1 MNQIASEQ
9 VGTQKIFKVSE
20 ITRQIRALLESKY
33 SVVWIEG
40 EVSNFKRHSS
50 GHIYFTLKDELAQIN
65 AVFFAGDNRHLKFEL
80 KDGLQVIC
88 IGRVSV
94 YDKRGQYQIYVQ
106 RMEPKG
112 LGALQL
118 AFLQLKE
125 RLEKEGLFA
134 PERKKPIPL
143 YPRRIGLITSP
154 TGAAIQDMLKIFRKR
169 TFGLHVF
176 LLPVRVQGDGAAQEI
191 SDAIDW
197 FGRFEPLD
205 LLIVGRGGGSL
216 EDLWAFNEEVVARAI
231 ARSRIPVISAVGH
244 EVDWTIAD
252 FVADFRAHTP
262 TAAAEQVVSH
272 WDELEMRLR
281 QLRERMRNQMKVI
294 FDMKREALA
303 RLKDSY
309 AFRQPKAYLQQLA
322 QRVDELARQL
332 QNYLRGFVETKRQQF
347 QNLMGKLNALSP
359 LASLER
365 GYSLTFDA
373 EGRLLKDAKQTE
385 IGEVIRTRLRK
396 GTIESKVL
404 ELGA

>member
-1 MNQIASEQ
+1 VNQIASEQ

>member
-216 EDLWAFNEEVVARAI
+216 EDLWALNEEVVARAI

>member
-1 MNQIASEQ
+1 M
-9 VGTQKIFKVSE
+9 FKVSE